1 MTRGSAVMT
10 QSSKSRSSELR
21 PGDVLRDGRY
31 EIQQLLRA
39 ACDKSVYLAQD
50 RVLGCQVAVDAF
62 SNDSLIVPGG
72 LTVSAWETLVLGQLG
87 DHPNIAS
94 VLEHWEDGKTAFMS
108 SRYLSGGSLRDRIAN
123 SKDAGK
129 ELPVESI
136 LRIATEIAQGLSYI
150 HGRRILYRDLQP
162 RNVLFDERDTVHLVD
177 FDTAVSLDERDM
189 SDLSHRPMIDYMAP
203 GLTEGESADE
213 RADLYSLGATIYE
226 MCAGRPP
233 FTGTRA
239 EILAA
244 RRAGPPPSLERD
256 DLPEALQDLV
266 ICLLAPERDQR
277 PASAAEV
284 VERLEDLRAAWTA
297 REPGAGPTRGDG
309 QSLPVPD
316 PAEVRSSVGAKAA
329 GYAVGDV
336 LEGRFEILGIL
347 GYGGFSKV
355 YRVRDDVE
363 GEERALKLFDNAAG
377 YAAVRREIGALRKIH
392 HPNVVEVFWADKTT
406 AGDWYLITE
415 FIDGESLD
423 EFINGTRRLRDREA
437 VDVALD
443 LLDALVAFHPSA
455 RLKQLDAKRREE
467 DLSEAE
473 YHEWRELT
481 DNGLV
486 HRDIKPLNVILTRT
500 GAKLL
505 DFNIAS
511 RVGDSVKTQSGTPPY
526 QPPDADLTRWDV
538 STDLFA
544 VGVLLYQLLCDGQH
558 PYPNSRPMVDEPVID
573 PLAFR
578 PDLNPALA
586 QFLIEACAPGNVD
599 RFSTAAEMQLALRK
613 VRADL

>member
-1 MTRGSAVMT
+1 MTMNAEIPADPT
-10 QSSKSRSSELR
+10 LQ
-21 PGDVLRDGRY
+21 PGDMLRDGRY
-31 EIQQLLRA
+31 EIRQLMRSA
-39 ACDKSVYLAQD
+39 RDKSVYLAQD
-50 RVLGCQVAVDAF
+50 HVLGCRVAVDAF
-62 SNDSLIVPGG
+62 SNDSSIVPGG
-72 LTVSAWETLVLGQLG
+72 PTVSAWETLVLGRLG

-108 SRYLSGGSLRDRIAN
+108 TRYLSGGSLRDRITN
-123 SKDAGK
+123 SEDASKG
-129 ELPVESI
+129 LPVESI

-177 FDTAVSLDERDM
+177 FDTAVSRDERHM
-189 SDLSHRPMIDYMAP
+189 SDLSHRPVIDYMAP
-203 GLTEGESADE
+203 ELTDGGCADE

-226 MCAGRPP
+226 MATGRPP
-233 FTGTRA
+233 FAGTRE

-244 RRAGPPPSLERD
+244 SRSGPPASLERD
-256 DLPEALQDLV
+256 DLPEALHDLV
-266 ICLLAPERDQR
+266 FRLLAPERDQR
-277 PASAAEV
+277 PTSAAEV
-284 VERLEDLRAAWTA
+284 VERLKGLRVAWTA
-297 REPGAGPTRGDG
+297 SESTAAPTRGAS
-309 QSLPVPD
+309 QSLPAPD
-316 PAEVRSSVGAKAA
+316 PAEVRLSVGAKAA
-329 GYAVGDV
+329 DYAVGDV
-336 LEGRFEILGIL
+336 IEGRFEILGML
-347 GYGGFSKV
+347 GQGGSSKV

-363 GEERALKLFDNAAG
+363 GVERALKLFDNAAG
-377 YAAVRREIGALRKIH
+377 YAAVLREIGALRKIH
-392 HPNVVEVFWADKTT
+392 HPNVMAVFWADRTSV
-406 AGDWYLITE
+406 GDWYLITE

-423 EFINGTRRLRDREA
+423 EFVTGTRRLLDREA

-443 LLDALVAFHPSA
+443 LLDALVAFHPSG

-467 DLSEAE
+467 EVLSDAE

-558 PYPNSRPMVDEPVID
+558 PYPNARPMVDEPVID
-573 PLAFR
+573 PRALHS
-578 PDLNPALA
+578 DLSPALA
-586 QFLIEACAPGNVD
+586 EFLIKACASANAD
-599 RFSTAAEMQLALRK
+599 RFSTAAEMQLALRE

>member
-1 MTRGSAVMT
+1 MT
-10 QSSKSRSSELR
+10 QSAKSRSSELR

-31 EIQQLLRA
+31 EIQQLLRP

-62 SNDSLIVPGG
+62 SNDSSIVPGG
-72 LTVSAWETLVLGQLG
+72 LTVSAWETRVLGQLG

-94 VLEHWEDGKTAFMS
+94 VLERWEDAKTAYMS
-108 SRYLSGGSLRDRIAN
+108 SRYLSGGSLRDRIEN
-123 SKDAGK
+123 SKDVGK

-136 LRIATEIAQGLSYI
+136 LKIATEIAQGLSYI

-177 FDTAVSLDERDM
+177 FDTAVSLDELDV
-189 SDLSHRPMIDYMAP
+189 SDLSHRPVIDYMAP
-203 GLTEGESADE
+203 ELTEGESADE

-226 MCAGRPP
+226 MCVGRPP

-244 RRAGPPPSLERD
+244 RQAGPPLSLERD
-256 DLPEALQDLV
+256 DLPEELRDLV
-266 ICLLAPERDQR
+266 IDLLAPDRDQR
-277 PASAAEV
+277 PSSAAEV

-297 REPGAGPTRGDG
+297 RGSGAGPTRGDN
-309 QSLPVPD
+309 QSLPAPD
-316 PAEVRSSVGAKAA
+316 PLEVRSSVGAKAA
-329 GYAVGDV
+329 EYAVGDV
-336 LEGRFEILGIL
+336 IEGRFEVLGIL
-347 GYGGFSKV
+347 GDGGFSKV

-363 GEERALKLFDNAAG
+363 VEERALKLFDNAAG
-377 YAAVRREIGALRKIH
+377 YEAVRREIGALRKIH
-392 HPNVVEVFWADKTT
+392 HRNVVEVFWADKTSL
-406 AGDWYLITE
+406 GDWYLVIE
-415 FIDGESLD
+415 FVEGEPLNK
-423 EFINGTRRLRDREA
+423 FMTGTRRLRDREA

-455 RLKQLDAKRREE
+455 RLKELDAKRREE
-467 DLSEAE
+467 DLTEAE
-473 YHEWRELT
+473 FDEWRHLT
-481 DNGLV
+481 DIGLV
-486 HRDIKPLNVILTRT
+486 HRDIKPLNVVLTRT

-526 QPPDADLTRWDV
+526 QPPDGDLTRWDV

-573 PLAFR
+573 PRTFR
-578 PDLNPALA
+578 PDLNPDLA
-586 QFLIEACAPGNVD
+586 VFLIEACASANVD
-599 RFSTAAEMQLALRK
+599 RFSTAAAMQVALRK
-613 VRADL
+613 IRDDL